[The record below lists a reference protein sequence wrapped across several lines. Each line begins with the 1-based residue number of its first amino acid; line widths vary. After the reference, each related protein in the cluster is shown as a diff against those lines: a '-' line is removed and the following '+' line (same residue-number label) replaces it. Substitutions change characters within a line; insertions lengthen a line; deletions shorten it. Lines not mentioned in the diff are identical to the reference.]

1 MNLISVSERYGRLFE
16 KVQKDFL
23 TVKRK
28 GKKKKNQKSRLDK
41 VSLVL
46 FLTSGVWNRN
56 SISVR

>member
-23 TVKRK
+23 TVKCK
-28 GKKKKNQKSRLDK
+28 GKKKNQKSRLDK

>member
-28 GKKKKNQKSRLDK
+28 GKKKIKSPD
-41 VSLVL
+41 
-46 FLTSGVWNRN
+46 
-56 SISVR
+56 

>member
-1 MNLISVSERYGRLFE
+1 MNLTSVSERYGRLFE

-28 GKKKKNQKSRLDK
+28 GKKKNQKSRLDK

>member
-28 GKKKKNQKSRLDK
+28 GKKKNQKSRLDK

>member
-28 GKKKKNQKSRLDK
+28 GKKKNQKSRLDK

-46 FLTSGVWNRN
+46 FLTSGVWNCN

>member
-1 MNLISVSERYGRLFE
+1 MNLTSVSERYGRLFE

-28 GKKKKNQKSRLDK
+28 GKKKNQKSRLDK

-46 FLTSGVWNRN
+46 FLTSGVWNCN